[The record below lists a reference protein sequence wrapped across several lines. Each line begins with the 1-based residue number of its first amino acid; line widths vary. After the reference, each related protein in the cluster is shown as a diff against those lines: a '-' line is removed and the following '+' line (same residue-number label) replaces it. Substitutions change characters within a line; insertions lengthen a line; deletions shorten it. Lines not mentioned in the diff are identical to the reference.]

1 MRYAWT
7 ICLKDLRQRLRDRT
21 ALMLAVVVPLVLTTL
36 MGLALGRSESFRMRL
51 AIADLDGSELSQA
64 FLAFVERPS
73 LQGIVYVNR
82 VDSLAAAEAAVTDG
96 NAEGAVVLQAG
107 FAKAAR
113 ASRTVPVEILAAGDH
128 PFSARMTEAL
138 VRDFLSRATATATTE
153 SARAIPSVLPLSP
166 GGRLRTVDFFAASMA
181 VLFLTFTVLSG
192 VRALQSEIDSGTI
205 VRLMATPAEPVII
218 LAGKFAALVIVG
230 LVQMAVM
237 IVATSLLFGT
247 SWGNPLPVVVLVGT
261 SVLMAIGLTAFFM
274 SLAENAEQGQ
284 GLASIVIFLLAV
296 VGGQFLPPQGL
307 PDVFETL
314 NRLTPN
320 GQAFRGFTDLAAAA
334 GTGSVRTILEP
345 LLVTG
350 GVGLSGIAFA
360 AVKARKAL
368 QRAL

>member
-1 MRYAWT
+1 VRYAWV

-21 ALMLAVVVPLVLTTL
+21 ALMLAVVVPLVLTAL
-36 MGLALGRSESFRMRL
+36 MGFALGRSEGFRMRL
-51 AIADLDGSELSQA
+51 AIADLDGSEFSRA
-64 FLAFVERPS
+64 FLAFAERPS
-73 LQGIVYVNR
+73 LQGIVYVHR
-82 VDSLAAAEAAVTDG
+82 VDSLAAAEVAVTSG
-96 NAEGAVVLQAG
+96 NADGAIVLQAG
-107 FAKAAR
+107 FEKAAR
-113 ASRTVPVEILAAGDH
+113 VSGPVPVEVLAADGH
-128 PFSARMTEAL
+128 PFATRMTEAL
-138 VRDFLSRATATATTE
+138 VRDFLNRATTTTATD
-153 SARAIPSVLPLSP
+153 SAHDIPSVLPLSP
-166 GGRLRTVDFFAASMA
+166 GGHLHTVDFFAASMA

-205 VRLMATPAEPVII
+205 VRLMATPAEPITI
-218 LAGKFAALVIVG
+218 LAGKFAALVVIG

-237 IVATSLLFGT
+237 IVATSLFFGT
-247 SWGNPLPVVVLVGT
+247 TWGNPLPVAVLVGT

-296 VGGQFLPPQGL
+296 VGGQFLPTQGL

-350 GVGLSGIAFA
+350 GVGLAGIVFA
-360 AVKARKAL
+360 AFKAREAL
-368 QRAL
+368 QRAI

>member
-1 MRYAWT
+1 MRYVWI

-36 MGLALGRSESFRMRL
+36 MGFALGRSESFRMRL
-51 AIADLDGSELSQA
+51 AVADLDNSEFSRA
-64 FLAFVERPS
+64 FLAFAERPS
-73 LQGIVYVNR
+73 LQGVVYVNR
-82 VDSLAAAEAAVTDG
+82 VDSLAAAEAAVTNG

-113 ASRTVPVEILAAGDH
+113 ASGPAPIEVLAADGH
-128 PFSARMTEAL
+128 PFATRMTEAL
-138 VRDFLSRATATATTE
+138 VRDFLSRVTATAATE
-153 SARAIPSVLPLSP
+153 NSRDLPSVLPLSP

-205 VRLMATPAEPVII
+205 VRLMATPAEPAVL

-230 LVQMAVM
+230 LAQMVVM
-237 IVATSLLFGT
+237 ILATSLLFGT
-247 SWGNPLPVVVLVGT
+247 HWGNPLPAAMLVGT

-314 NRLTPN
+314 NRFTPN
-320 GQAFRGFTDLAAAA
+320 GQAFRGFTELAAAA
-334 GTGSVRTILEP
+334 GAGSVRTILEP

-350 GVGLSGIAFA
+350 GVGLAGIAFA
-360 AVKARKAL
+360 AFKAREAL
-368 QRAL
+368 QRAI